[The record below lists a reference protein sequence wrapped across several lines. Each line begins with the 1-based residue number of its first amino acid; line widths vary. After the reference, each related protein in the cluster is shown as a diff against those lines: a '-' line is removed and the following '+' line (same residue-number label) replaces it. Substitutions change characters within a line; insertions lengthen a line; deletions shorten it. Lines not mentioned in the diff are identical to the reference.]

1 MRCRGSRPFH
11 WVHVDKQQEFV
22 VSSLVELKGEDGP
35 ITVLQSVEETLGHSV
50 GGTVVFSRPLGQRGL
65 PHRENES
72 SFPTPMIPRKR
83 RTVLWLFQEDYE
95 YLSAVAEGD
104 SDSKNVSMHR
114 LVKAL
119 RKAGIKSFIQLD
131 QHLAKLRSDSTKG

>member
-1 MRCRGSRPFH
+1 
-11 WVHVDKQQEFV
+11 
-22 VSSLVELKGEDGP
+22 
-35 ITVLQSVEETLGHSV
+35 
-50 GGTVVFSRPLGQRGL
+50 
-65 PHRENES
+65 
-72 SFPTPMIPRKR
+72 MIPRKR